1 MTTPSHSR
9 QRPRLLITGVPTDE
23 TIAHAARW
31 FDVEIWRE
39 PQPIGAQ
46 LAEAAAGMD
55 ALLVMPD
62 DRLDAKAIDA
72 LPRTVRGLATH
83 SVGTDQI
90 DLAAATARGLPVFH
104 TPDVL
109 TDAVADLAMLL
120 IISAA
125 RDASGAE
132 RALRAGRWTRWTPTS
147 MMGRSLQGMR
157 LGILGMGR
165 IGTAIAARARPFGMV
180 IHYHN
185 RRRLDPQREAGAVH
199 HASCHDLARHSD
211 VLCLCAPATPELRGV
226 VDATLLDALPDAAM
240 LVNVGRGDLI
250 DEDALFAAVRRG
262 RLAHV
267 ATDVY
272 LREPAI
278 DPRWLELPRATLLPH
293 IGSATRE
300 VRSAMGRMAVDG
312 LASVCGGPAA
322 GRCANPEVL
331 SR

>member
-1 MTTPSHSR
+1 MTQPRSS
-9 QRPRLLITGVPTDE
+9 QRPRLLITGLPTDE
-23 TIAHAARW
+23 TIAHATRW
-31 FDVEIWRE
+31 FDVEIWRD
-39 PQPIGAQ
+39 PAPIGAQ
-46 LAEAAAGMD
+46 LAALAAGKD
-55 ALLVMPD
+55 ALIVMPD
-62 DRLDAKAIDA
+62 DRLDAEAIEA
-72 LPRTVRGLATH
+72 LPRDLRAVATH
-83 SVGTDQI
+83 SVGTDHI

-120 IISAA
+120 ILSAA

-132 RALRAGRWTRWTPTS
+132 RALRAGRWSRWTPTS
-147 MMGRSLQGMR
+147 MLGRSLQGLR

-165 IGTAIAARARPFGMV
+165 IGAAIAARARPFGMT

-199 HASCHDLARHSD
+199 HGSVHELARHSD
-211 VLCLCAPATPELRGV
+211 VLCLCAPSTPELRAV
-226 VDATLLDALPDAAM
+226 VDATLLAALPDAAM

-250 DEDALFAAVRRG
+250 DEEALFAAALGG

-272 LREPAI
+272 MREPAI
-278 DPRWLELPRATLLPH
+278 DPRWLALPRATLLPH
-293 IGSATRE
+293 IGSATQE
-300 VRSAMGRMAVDG
+300 VRTAMGRLAVDG
-312 LASVCGGPAA
+312 VASVCGGPAG

-331 SR
+331 PR